1 LKRRDVDLYIT
12 SSRVARDLKRRDYP
26 RAQSRVARNQS
37 AETRSRRYKGC
48 SRPETSRQYVP
59 TSSVNELLVMRV
71 TRDLKRRDVGQALV
85 GGRLEPAIPR
95 PSAIVRLKSGLACRG
110 CLGPRMPSRPVPRAK
125 GCLEPDM
132 PRRIDSNRISRDE
145 GCSGPETPRPAGFRP
160 CCCEGFSGPETP
172 RRRVCPPPRASG
184 GEGCL
189 GPEMPRRSTNV
200 VIPKVVWDLRCQDH
214 DDPLGRALPVA
225 APVDGCLEPEMPRRL
240 TTVLYQ
246 RLFGT

>member
-1 LKRRDVDLYIT
+1 MRVARDLKCRDRYISCCVQWLLGT
-12 SSRVARDLKRRDYP
+12 RNAKSHSVGALRNSSIVRVARDLKRRDK
-26 RAQSRVARNQS
+26 A
-37 AETRSRRYKGC
+37 TRGR
-48 SRPETSRQYVP
+48 E
-59 TSSVNELLVMRV
+59 SV
-71 TRDLKRRDVGQALV
+71 
-85 GGRLEPAIPR
+85 
-95 PSAIVRLKSGLACRG
+95 SVRGDG
-110 CLGPRMPSRPVPRAK
+110 
-125 GCLEPDM
+125 
-132 PRRIDSNRISRDE
+132 DE